1 MGTHPIF
8 ESDFDCLTAK
18 MFIILTLLLT
28 QIIASDISCR
38 FQVIAARFGN
48 GCGNKDISNDQSS
61 MKAKLQNLRSLAS
74 NGLKDKLQYEEGLRN
89 YLKGQ
94 IEKSKEPVFQN
105 VKRK

>member
-1 MGTHPIF
+1 
-8 ESDFDCLTAK
+8 
-18 MFIILTLLLT
+18 
-28 QIIASDISCR
+28 
-38 FQVIAARFGN
+38 
-48 GCGNKDISNDQSS
+48 

>member
-1 MGTHPIF
+1 
-8 ESDFDCLTAK
+8 
-18 MFIILTLLLT
+18 
-28 QIIASDISCR
+28 
-38 FQVIAARFGN
+38 
-48 GCGNKDISNDQSS
+48 

-105 VKRK
+105 VNPLVPTRKKLTRHRGAQKICTFVSR

>member
-1 MGTHPIF
+1 
-8 ESDFDCLTAK
+8 
-18 MFIILTLLLT
+18 
-28 QIIASDISCR
+28 
-38 FQVIAARFGN
+38 
-48 GCGNKDISNDQSS
+48 

-105 VKRK
+105 VNSSVPTRTKLTRQRGAQKICTFVSR